1 MTKDLLI
8 RHHLKRLR
16 LPAMAQGYQKL
27 AREAAEGNQSYD
39 EYLLKLLELEAAQR
53 DENMQKRRIT
63 QARFPYLRTLDQ
75 FDFSAM
81 PSVNK
86 AMVLQLANG
95 DYLARKE
102 NVILIGNMGTGKT
115 HTAIALA
122 LLACRLGKKVR
133 FYTATGLINDL
144 LEAQEQ
150 HALGR
155 RMAQLQ
161 KLDLLVL
168 DEVGFVPFTPEGAR
182 LLFQLCADRYLR
194 GSLIITT
201 NLEFARWGEV
211 FGDERV
217 TGALLDR
224 LTHHCHILEFNG
236 DSYRFKESLREK
248 EAAIPSRGG

>member
-1 MTKDLLI
+1 MTNDLLI

-63 QARFPYLRTLDQ
+63 QAHFPYLRTLDQ
-75 FDFSAM
+75 FDFSAI
-81 PSVNK
+81 PSVSK
-86 AMVLQLANG
+86 TMVLQLAKG
-95 DYLARKE
+95 DYLAHKE

-115 HTAIALA
+115 HTAIALG
-122 LLACRLGKKVR
+122 LLACRQGRKVR

-155 RMAQLQ
+155 RMAQLL
-161 KLDLLVL
+161 KLDVLVL

-182 LLFQLCADRYLR
+182 LLFQLCAERYLR
-194 GSLIITT
+194 GSLVITT

-248 EAAIPSRGG
+248 EAATSSGGG

>member
-1 MTKDLLI
+1 
-8 RHHLKRLR
+8 
-16 LPAMAQGYQKL
+16 
-27 AREAAEGNQSYD
+27 
-39 EYLLKLLELEAAQR
+39 
-53 DENMQKRRIT
+53 
-63 QARFPYLRTLDQ
+63 
-75 FDFSAM
+75 
-81 PSVNK
+81 
-86 AMVLQLANG
+86 MVLQLAKG

-102 NVILIGNMGTGKT
+102 NAILIGNMGTGKT
-115 HTAIALA
+115 HTAIALG
-122 LLACRLGKKVR
+122 LLACRQGRKVR

-248 EAAIPSRGG
+248 EAATSSGGG